1 MKFRI
6 QVVCVTDDGAE
17 QMQEVMK
24 FERQELVMETLGLS
38 LAEGKATLHSVQEF
52 VAAQQT
58 AEFLQRARTCAH
70 CGQVL
75 WSKESGSILVH
86 TVYGTVQLPNP
97 RWHSCECQPATTK
110 TFRPLQSWLHGQT
123 SPELLYL
130 ELKWAS
136 LIPYGGVA
144 GLLEDVLPAAETLNA
159 VTVRN
164 HLLDTAERMEA
175 SWAKRRPCFS
185 KATNRTGNSSPFRM
199 GP

>member
-38 LAEGKATLHSVQEF
+38 LAEGKATLHGVQEF

-75 WSKESGSILVH
+75 WSKESGSIPIH

-110 TFRPLQSWLHGQT
+110 TFRLLQSWLRGQT

-130 ELKWAS
+130 QLKWAS
-136 LIPYGGVA
+136 LIPYGGVDR
-144 GLLEDVLPAAETLNA
+144 LLEDVLPAAETLNT

-175 SWAKRRPCFS
+175 ERGEE
-185 KATNRTGNSSPFRM
+185 KAVLFEGTEQDWEQQ
-199 GP
+199 